1 MNLLKIARVPAPTVS
16 PDATVL
22 EAVEKMVEVGVG
34 AVVVVDQDNE
44 IKGIVT
50 ERDILQRVAK
60 NCLPCDTTKVSDVM
74 SSSVKV
80 AHVDTNPSEVLTM
93 MDSGHFRHMPIVDDE
108 QRVERDPL
116 HSALAPPYCGR
127 SFSGTAGPRFLR
139 ERGWDWGIGFK
150 PVKAKT
156 AAASPLPD
164 IVGPAVPS

>member
-108 QRVERDPL
+108 RRVKGILSIRHLL
-116 HSALAPPYCGR
+116 HHIVEDLSQELQALDSYVSA
-127 SFSGTAGPRFLR
+127 
-139 ERGWDWGIGFK
+139 DGIG
-150 PVKAKT
+150 
-156 AAASPLPD
+156 
-164 IVGPAVPS
+164 G